1 MSKTRCCIAVVCNL
15 NREFH
20 DQTFPVSPYSYWCWH
35 IVTSLKLCSSAPC
48 QCGSRQQRWI
58 TGFSLMD
65 FHQRWLLLC
74 NLHSC
79 WLVFHTLHFFT
90 HTQVIPFTSS
100 FSLCFLHQLEEQ
112 TRPHFF
118 FFFLPW
124 TRSSSL
130 SIISH
135 TLSLA
140 MATKGLLQWLQNC
153 TGLRRE
159 AELLYMKRQVGQSYL
174 GLSLACK

>member
-118 FFFLPW
+118 FFFFHELGHPPCP
-124 TRSSSL
+124 SSL
-130 SIISH
+130 TPSALLWQPKVFSSGYR
-135 TLSLA
+135 TALA
-140 MATKGLLQWLQNC
+140 WGGK
-153 TGLRRE
+153 
-159 AELLYMKRQVGQSYL
+159 QS
-174 GLSLACK
+174 SCIWKDK